1 MSLSSQNMDQED
13 LPLNSCYFTCYEDK
27 ETGSVFFKCGWGQDV
42 SDIENFAFML
52 SQINSG
58 QFEESILE
66 EIKSQC
72 GENGN
77 DDLIIFSDF
86 YHSLSL
92 DLKKSKLVVEP
103 SEVDFK

>member
-1 MSLSSQNMDQED
+1 MSLSSQNMDQEG
-13 LPLNSCYFTCYEDK
+13 LPPNSCYFTCYVDK
-27 ETGSVFFKCGWGQDV
+27 EAGNVFFKCGWGQDI

-58 QFEESILE
+58 QFEGSILE

-72 GENGN
+72 GETGN
-77 DDLIIFSDF
+77 DDLAIFSDF
-86 YHSLSL
+86 YHSLNS

>member
-1 MSLSSQNMDQED
+1 MSLSSQNMDQEGL
-13 LPLNSCYFTCYEDK
+13 LPESCYFTCYVDK
-27 ETGSVFFKCGWGQDV
+27 ETGSVFFKCGWGQDI

-58 QFEESILE
+58 QFEGNILE

-72 GENGN
+72 GENGS

-86 YHSLSL
+86 YNSLNS

>member
-1 MSLSSQNMDQED
+1 MWIKKRVTFFLSVDGVKIYQ
-13 LPLNSCYFTCYEDK
+13 
-27 ETGSVFFKCGWGQDV
+27 
-42 SDIENFAFML
+42 IENFAFML

-58 QFEESILE
+58 QFEGSILE

-72 GENGN
+72 GEAGN
-77 DDLIIFSDF
+77 DDLVIFSDF
-86 YHSLSL
+86 YRSLNL